1 MRFGITCTKIDEVG
15 FITHAE
21 NLGYDVAWISD
32 SPLIRSNPWAV
43 MALAAERTRRIT
55 LGTAL
60 LVPAMRLAPVAANGV
75 ATINRLAPGRV
86 TCGVGTGN
94 TAMRSLGQRPVRLS
108 VLADYV
114 RVLRALLA
122 GDEVDYRYP
131 GDGAGDQ
138 GDGAGD
144 RGGGARD
151 ATHRIGFQN
160 PSLGYVGVDDP
171 VPIQIGGFGPKAQA
185 LAGELGDA
193 LITGIPR
200 GGSITRARANV
211 AVGAARAGRDPTEV
225 ETIALVNPLLLE
237 PGEDLTSDRVIEEC
251 GSMIMANV
259 HYLVDLHHETGAE
272 PPDYVLPIWEEY
284 LDFHRRREAGTAHLE
299 MHQSHYAYLD
309 PEEVRFVT
317 PEIIGNFCIAG
328 HPIEVVERL
337 TALAAEG
344 LDEINMILPLDRQ
357 YRMAEDFAARVIDAM
372 R

>member
-60 LVPAMRLAPVAANGV
+60 LIPAMRLAPIAANGI
-75 ATINRLAPGRV
+75 ATIARLAPGRV

-94 TAMRSLGQRPVRLS
+94 TAMRSLGQRPVRIS

-114 RVLRALLA
+114 RVLRGLLA
-122 GDEVDYRYP
+122 GDEVDYEL
-131 GDGAGDQ
+131 DG
-138 GDGAGD
+138 
-144 RGGGARD
+144 
-151 ATHRIGFQN
+151 TSHRIGFQN
-160 PSLGYVGVDDP
+160 TELGYVNVDDP
-171 VPIQIGGFGPKAQA
+171 IPIQIGGFGPRSQA

-200 GGSITRARANV
+200 GGTITQATTNV
-211 AVGAARAGRDPTEV
+211 AVGARRAGRDPNEI

-237 PGEDLTSDRVIEEC
+237 PGEDITSDRVIAEC

-259 HYLVDLHHETGAE
+259 HYLVDLHRETGAE
-272 PPDYVLPIWEEY
+272 PPAYVLPIWEEY
-284 LDFHRRREAGTAHLE
+284 LEFHRQRQAATAHLE
-299 MHQSHYAYLD
+299 LHQSHYAYLD
-309 PEEVRFVT
+309 ADEARFVT
-317 PEIIGNFCIAG
+317 PEIIRNFCLAG
-328 HPIEVVERL
+328 HPEEVVEQL
-337 TALAAEG
+337 QSLAAEG
-344 LDEINMILPLDRQ
+344 LDEINMILPLERQ
-357 YRMAEDFAARVIDAM
+357 YPMAERFAAAVIGSMAS
-372 R
+372 

>member
-21 NLGYDVAWISD
+21 NLGYDVAWITD
-32 SPLIRSNPWAV
+32 SPLLRSNPWAV
-43 MALAAERTRRIT
+43 MALAAERTRTIT

-60 LVPAMRLAPVAANGV
+60 IIPAMRLAPITANGI
-75 ATINRLAPGRV
+75 ATIARLAPGRV
-86 TCGVGTGN
+86 TCGLGTGN
-94 TAMRSLGQRPVRLS
+94 TAMRSLGQRPVRLAE
-108 VLADYV
+108 LAAYV
-114 RVLRALLA
+114 RVLRGLLA
-122 GDEVDYRYP
+122 GEQVDYTL
-131 GDGAGDQ
+131 DGT
-138 GDGAGD
+138 
-144 RGGGARD
+144 
-151 ATHRIGFQN
+151 THTIGFQN
-160 PSLGYVGVDDP
+160 TDLGYVNVDDP
-171 VPIQIGGFGPKAQA
+171 IPIHLGGFGPRAQA

-200 GGSITRARANV
+200 GGSITQARANV
-211 AVGAARAGRDPTEV
+211 AIGAARVGRNPDEV

-237 PGEDLTSDRVIEEC
+237 PGQDLTADRVVAEC

-284 LDFHRRREAGTAHLE
+284 LDFHRRRETDTAHLA

-328 HPIEVVERL
+328 HPPEVVEQLRS
-337 TALAAEG
+337 LAAEG

-357 YRMAEDFAARVIDAM
+357 YRMAEDFAGSVIEAM
-372 R
+372 G